1 MKTIEQ
7 LTPREAGFDGAM
19 GINLLPKSPMY
30 PQGLIY
36 KLGRGRKPLSSYS
49 KVDFRNQLF
58 WLMPCEENPRLL
70 WCNESNEWFE
80 VGFTPIE
87 KP

>member
-1 MKTIEQ
+1 MLTTIMNFPKQ
-7 LTPREAGFDGAM
+7 LTPLEAGFDGAM
-19 GINLLPKSPMY
+19 GINL

-36 KLGRGRKPLSSYS
+36 KLRRGRKPLSSYS
-49 KVDFRNQLF
+49 KIDFRNQLL

-87 KP
+87 KT